1 MILFSY
7 LSVLLLCVGIVLLLG
22 LTPERITGDLT
33 RLIAPEPSLRSKA
46 LTAQGRKKT
55 RKLALAFIRIREAL
69 TETGKGGQF
78 TMVCAAALF
87 SAHSVRRSGKIP
99 GSSRCETQKNCPGPG
114 PCWRGWPLHHPIA

>member
-87 SAHSVRRSGKIP
+87 SAVTGGVFAALHGQPISGT
-99 GSSRCETQKNCPGPG
+99 GTGCAA
-114 PCWRGWPLHHPIA
+114 GWCTFLVYPFHFDLL